1 MADRKPTSAE
11 ALTNGAA
18 QAPPSDDIA
27 KTYDL
32 LPKLIPHLDRHLV
45 FPVLEFVEMREDED
59 PMENRKLKY
68 QLLKETNMTDYVA
81 ALDMEI
87 KGLNDRPEEYTKK
100 REEVM
105 ERRRILEEETSKLT
119 GLLSDPEVTTNLR
132 SDKVANLNY
141 LKEQHGVTLND
152 VSLLYDYGQFV
163 YSTGDYEN
171 AADILFQFRLLVSV
185 FSTCSACLHCD

>member
-1 MADRKPTSAE
+1 MADGKPTSAE
-11 ALTNGAA
+11 ALTNGASH
-18 QAPPSDDIA
+18 APPSDDIA

-59 PMENRKLKY
+59 PIENKKLKY

-185 FSTCSACLHCD
+185 